1 MAFVNHTF
9 RHKGRVGEEEGGV
22 GEGNKESVTA
32 SVATPINSSGKLD
45 DIKSASVLINSLNHW
60 AIDTS

>member
-9 RHKGRVGEEEGGV
+9 RHKGRVGEEEEGVGEGV

-32 SVATPINSSGKLD
+32 SVVTPINSLGKLD
-45 DIKSASVLINSLNHW
+45 DIKSASVLINSLNH
-60 AIDTS
+60 